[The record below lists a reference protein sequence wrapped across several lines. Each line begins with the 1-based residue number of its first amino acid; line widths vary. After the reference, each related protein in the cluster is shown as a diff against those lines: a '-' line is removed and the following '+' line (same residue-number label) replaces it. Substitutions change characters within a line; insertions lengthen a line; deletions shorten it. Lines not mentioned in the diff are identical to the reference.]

1 MAEESKKQT
10 TPAKSEGT
18 DHSST
23 DSEQEDDET
32 QAQTQSAVVVQ
43 IVAKTPRV
51 LNDEQAE
58 EARRVSMIQAMEAEG
73 GFNQEYDGY

>member
-1 MAEESKKQT
+1 
-10 TPAKSEGT
+10 
-18 DHSST
+18 
-23 DSEQEDDET
+23 
-32 QAQTQSAVVVQ
+32 VQ